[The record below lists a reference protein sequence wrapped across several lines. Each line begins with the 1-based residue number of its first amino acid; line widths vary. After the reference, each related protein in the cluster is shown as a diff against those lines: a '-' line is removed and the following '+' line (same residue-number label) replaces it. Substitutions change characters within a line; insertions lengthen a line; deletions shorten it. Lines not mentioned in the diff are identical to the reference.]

1 MGIVQPYLYDFVLGN
16 RDFTQIAVETV
27 RDMAMEAVTLPED
40 IRKYLRKANRG
51 QLEIRV
57 RGLDDGVRQLA
68 RSTRQIILAAGALG
82 LGSFALRLHEHADPL
97 ARPLG
102 YGAGTLGGLLVLSLL
117 FQRSAR

>member
-68 RSTRQIILAAGALG
+68 RSTRQMILAAGALG
-82 LGSFALRLHEHADPL
+82 LGSFALRLHEHSDPL
-97 ARPLG
+97 ARPVG

-117 FQRSAR
+117 FQRSTR